1 MQKVKRQARFAYGR
15 SNKAE
20 IKRIECPSGGM
31 VDAGDSKSPA
41 LTGVPVRV
49 RPWVPINPQLNQL
62 FIKVKLRR
70 IYLSHVLQ
78 KSMLE
83 TLFTSRSFLHLINS
97 TFCYNCVGFF
107 SHRVDLMLNRLQDL
121 TCMRKYFFIGPTG
134 CC

>member
-1 MQKVKRQARFAYGR
+1 
-15 SNKAE
+15 
-20 IKRIECPSGGM
+20 
-31 VDAGDSKSPA
+31 
-41 LTGVPVRV
+41 
-49 RPWVPINPQLNQL
+49 L
-62 FIKVKLRR
+62 FITVKLRR

-107 SHRVDLMLNRLQDL
+107 SHRVDLMLNRLHDL